1 MQTRPKHPIRLQ
13 MKASHPTHNRRGR
26 HGFTL
31 PELLIVIAIIVVLAA
46 LLFLGSRSLI
56 ARAHQVTCMS
66 NLRQLGSASLAYA
79 GDHGGSTVPAVIQNG
94 TGINGAVDWAT
105 ILVSE
110 GYVGDSSSSSP
121 EQFHKHSVF
130 CCPAGLS
137 IRSTNDRG
145 KFSDPAYAVTD
156 DAQGYL
162 LHTFKGKDGKSNRYL
177 HSWYGINA
185 IVNNASPSFPFWGL
199 QTVGGNKPWS
209 ITAGRKINTIT
220 DPSTVVG
227 LYCGM
232 GFHNGAVSRV
242 AARHGGRKRVNIMFM
257 DGHVRS
263 LPIQDVQAAWKE
275 MNQPFS
281 KRKFKGISF
290 TTNF

>member
-1 MQTRPKHPIRLQ
+1 
-13 MKASHPTHNRRGR
+13 MKSSHPTHIRYSR

-31 PELLIVIAIIVVLAA
+31 PELLIVITIIVVLAA
-46 LLFLGSRSLI
+46 LSFFGSRSFI

-66 NLRQLGSASLAYA
+66 NLRQLGAASLAYA
-79 GDHGGSTVPAVIQNG
+79 GDHAGSTVPAVIQNG
-94 TGINGAVDWAT
+94 TGINGAVDWTT
-105 ILVSE
+105 ILVSQ
-110 GYVGDSSSSSP
+110 GYVGDASTSTS
-121 EQFHKHSVF
+121 EQLPKHSVF
-130 CCPAGLS
+130 CCPAGLPV
-137 IRSTNDRG
+137 RSTNDRG
-145 KFSDPAYAVTD
+145 KFSDPAHAASD
-156 DAQGYL
+156 DAQGYI
-162 LHTFKGKDGKSNRYL
+162 LHSYKSEDGKSNRYL

-185 IVNNASPSFPFWGL
+185 IVNNAPPPFPFWGL

-209 ITAGRKINTIT
+209 ITAGRKISTIT

-232 GFHNGAVSRV
+232 GMHNGAVSRV
-242 AARHGGRKRVNIMFM
+242 AARHGDRKRVNIMFM

-263 LPIQDVQAAWKE
+263 LPIKDVQAAWKE
-275 MNQPFS
+275 MHQPFS